1 MYNTSD
7 NNYQFSTISKDIV
20 EKMLIKLDNIKDIKY
35 ILEPSAGKGNLV
47 KIIQNSYKHDLLCR
61 EIFIDTIEINPQFK
75 LILNNLKVPVIH
87 DDFLTFNT
95 LKKYDAIIM
104 NPPLNNGE
112 EHLLKAIEIQERY
125 GGQIVCLLN
134 SQTLKE
140 PYNIKRKEL
149 LNKLEELNADIEY
162 VDKLLL
168 TNKRIIDIDKI
179 IIYINIPE
187 KYTESI
193 LFANL
198 KNNKEYM
205 TYSSHIQ
212 NDSLIEK
219 NPIEYFPALYNNEI
233 LLGISLI
240 KEFKSLKK
248 YILINKNTLN
258 YNSSNNIKLMLNNK
272 DLTINNYI
280 EAVRY
285 KYWKIIFDSKMFQEI
300 FTTNLKCEYESRLYD
315 FKKYDITAY
324 NIISLRC
331 EIFYKLKQD
340 IENNILEIFD
350 EFSRKY
356 CYSDFSKNIHYYNGW
371 KTNKAYKINNKIIL
385 PYDAWDYYSN
395 EYEPTACES
404 EFLDIEKIFS
414 ILNGNIL
421 GNYETRKILKWA
433 EKMNITKNIQ
443 FKFFKVTFYKK
454 GTCHITFTDKKFLDK
469 LNIYGSQKKG
479 WLPPAFGI
487 KSYNSMSKEEQNII
501 DDFCGKDKYYE
512 IMTHK
517 EEYLLNENNILKIEQ

>member
-75 LILNNLKVPVIH
+75 LILNNLKVPVIY

-112 EHLLKAIEIQERY
+112 EHLLKAIEIQEKY

-134 SQTLKE
+134 PQILKE
-140 PYNIKRKEL
+140 PHNIKGKEL
-149 LNKLEELNADIEY
+149 LNKLKELNADIEY
-162 VDKLLL
+162 IAKLLL
-168 TNKRIIDIDKI
+168 TDGRTIDIDRTI
-179 IIYINIPE
+179 VYINIPK

-193 LFANL
+193 LLANL

-205 TYSSHIQ
+205 TYSTYAQ
-212 NDSLIEK
+212 DDSLLEK
-219 NPIEYFPALYNNEI
+219 NPIEYFPVLYNNEI
-233 LLGISLI
+233 LLGINLI
-240 KEFKSLKK
+240 REFKSLKK
-248 YILINKNTLN
+248 YILLDKDTSE
-258 YNSSNNIKLMLNNK
+258 YNLSNNINLMLH
-272 DLTINNYI
+272 DSELTINNYI

-300 FTTNLKCEYESRLYD
+300 FTTNLKCEYKSRLYD
-315 FKKYDITAY
+315 FKKYDITSY
-324 NIISLRC
+324 NITSLRC

-340 IENNILEIFD
+340 IKNNILEIFD

-356 CYSDFSKNIHYYNGW
+356 SYSDFSKNIHYYNGW
-371 KTNKAYKINNKIIL
+371 KTNEAYKINNKIIL
-385 PYDAWDYYSN
+385 PYRAWDYLNRYN
-395 EYEPTACES
+395 PNILKGKL
-404 EFLDIEKIFS
+404 LDIEKIFS
-414 ILNGNIL
+414 MLNDDVL
-421 GNYETRKILKWA
+421 GVYETEKILKWA
-433 EKMNITKNIQ
+433 GNVNITKNIQ

-479 WLPPAFGI
+479 WLPPTFGV

>member
-7 NNYQFSTISKDIV
+7 NKYQFSTISKGVI

-35 ILEPSAGKGNLV
+35 ILEPSACK
-47 KIIQNSYKHDLLCR
+47 
-61 EIFIDTIEINPQFK
+61 
-75 LILNNLKVPVIH
+75 
-87 DDFLTFNT
+87 
-95 LKKYDAIIM
+95 
-104 NPPLNNGE
+104 
-112 EHLLKAIEIQERY
+112 
-125 GGQIVCLLN
+125 LN

-248 YILINKNTLN
+248 YILINKNTSN

-285 KYWKIIFDSKMFQEI
+285 KYWKM
-300 FTTNLKCEYESRLYD
+300 
-315 FKKYDITAY
+315 KKY
-324 NIISLRC
+324 
-331 EIFYKLKQD
+331 
-340 IENNILEIFD
+340 
-350 EFSRKY
+350 
-356 CYSDFSKNIHYYNGW
+356 
-371 KTNKAYKINNKIIL
+371 
-385 PYDAWDYYSN
+385 
-395 EYEPTACES
+395 
-404 EFLDIEKIFS
+404 FL
-414 ILNGNIL
+414 
-421 GNYETRKILKWA
+421 Y
-433 EKMNITKNIQ
+433 
-443 FKFFKVTFYKK
+443 
-454 GTCHITFTDKKFLDK
+454 
-469 LNIYGSQKKG
+469 
-479 WLPPAFGI
+479 
-487 KSYNSMSKEEQNII
+487 
-501 DDFCGKDKYYE
+501 
-512 IMTHK
+512 
-517 EEYLLNENNILKIEQ
+517 

>member
-248 YILINKNTLN
+248 
-258 YNSSNNIKLMLNNK
+258 
-272 DLTINNYI
+272 
-280 EAVRY
+280 
-285 KYWKIIFDSKMFQEI
+285 
-300 FTTNLKCEYESRLYD
+300 LY
-315 FKKYDITAY
+315 
-324 NIISLRC
+324 S
-331 EIFYKLKQD
+331 
-340 IENNILEIFD
+340 
-350 EFSRKY
+350 
-356 CYSDFSKNIHYYNGW
+356 
-371 KTNKAYKINNKIIL
+371 NKIRIHQ
-385 PYDAWDYYSN
+385 
-395 EYEPTACES
+395 
-404 EFLDIEKIFS
+404 II
-414 ILNGNIL
+414 
-421 GNYETRKILKWA
+421 
-433 EKMNITKNIQ
+433 IQ
-443 FKFFKVTFYKK
+443 VT
-454 GTCHITFTDKKFLDK
+454 I
-469 LNIYGSQKKG
+469 
-479 WLPPAFGI
+479 
-487 KSYNSMSKEEQNII
+487 
-501 DDFCGKDKYYE
+501 
-512 IMTHK
+512 
-517 EEYLLNENNILKIEQ
+517 